1 MTRELRLAPGP
12 ARTASFSPDGR
23 ALLLAAKE
31 GVVRWDL
38 AKHDGVPLAP
48 FGPDPRD
55 AAFTPDGAGVAVAD
69 ARGLLLLGRP
79 AAAAPSPVTRIGVP
93 SQVLALAVARTGL
106 IATAEGDRVITL
118 RTAEGKP
125 MQRFRAP
132 DAAVRGVA
140 FLGTGLVVA
149 AFSDGAARVFHA
161 PATEAAAGCP
171 RLAPGLRA
179 SFVLSGG
186 DLLDVVGPDACA
198 ARAAVRCRL
207 GHALYPLE
215 VCADQFEVPGIFRDR
230 ARRAGPRGG
239 RSLIG
244 GGR

>member
-106 IATAEGDRVITL
+106 IATAEGDRAITL

-161 PATEAAAGCP
+161 PATEAAAVLRP
-171 RLAPGLRA
+171 APGLRA

-186 DLLDVVGPDACA
+186 DLLDVVGPDAAA

-215 VCADQFEVPGIFRDR
+215 VCADQFEVPGIFRIVL
-230 ARRAGPRGG
+230 AGQDPAEADPDRGG
-239 RSLIG
+239 R
-244 GGR
+244 